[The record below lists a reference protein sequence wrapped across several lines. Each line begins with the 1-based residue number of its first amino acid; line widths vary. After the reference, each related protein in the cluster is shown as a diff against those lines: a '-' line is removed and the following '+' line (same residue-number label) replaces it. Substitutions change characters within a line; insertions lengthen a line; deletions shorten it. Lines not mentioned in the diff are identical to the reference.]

1 LKTKEKILKIALKL
15 FIERGF
21 LDVSIKDLIKEAGIT
36 KSSFYYY
43 FNSKDQLICEALE
56 KLFFSRFDD
65 VIRISDECNWIS
77 KDKLLRIFQRYSE
90 TESYLKNNLRVER
103 CNYKSIICLIVEGIK
118 DYKSMTNCI
127 VDFNNRLIE
136 KIECII
142 REGKMLGEISSEVD
156 SKLIATHIL
165 TSLQSAIVL
174 WAMNQNIN
182 MKILFETNFKYLW
195 NNIKSSES
203 NLVILDNNIINKCI
217 GSTCETNFYFM

>member
-43 FNSKDQLICEALE
+43 FNSKDQLICDALE

-103 CNYKSIICLIVEGIK
+103 CNHKSIICLIVEGIK

-174 WAMNQNIN
+174 WAMNQNID
-182 MKILFETNFKYLW
+182 MKKLFETNFKYLW

-203 NLVILDNNIINKCI
+203 NLVILDYNIINKCI
-217 GSTCETNFYFM
+217 GSECETNFYFM